1 MMSSVDLSSLV
12 GPVAAPGMNG
22 AGAYQQ
28 GVSASAL
35 APVFSGYLTRALC
48 QGVVA
53 SHQRLAA
60 DSPLSLSSSLSLVEQ
75 LAPYLSAA
83 AIKTGVVAFSD
94 RQDRPGDGT

>member
-12 GPVAAPGMNG
+12 GPVAAPGITG
-22 AGAYQQ
+22 AAHQQ

-83 AIKTGVVAFSD
+83 AMKAGVVALSD
-94 RQDRPGDGT
+94 RQDRPGGKT